1 MLDKLLSSLV
11 PRLIRRSGVPRDL
24 VWITPVLAQ
33 SGRFESRRAAD
44 LARRGIGSVLDLR
57 QEVGHD
63 PALLAR
69 AGLHY
74 LRLPV
79 VDWEA
84 PSLQQLVQA
93 ADWVLRETAEDRK
106 VLVHCRLGLRRSAC
120 VICAVLMRMGYPL
133 SEAYEL
139 VKRSR
144 PTATFNEPELE
155 VLQAYQ
161 RKLQRSIANA

>member
-1 MLDKLLSSLV
+1 VMVLDKLLSLLV
-11 PRLIRRSGVPRDL
+11 PKSGLPRDL

-33 SGRFESRRAAD
+33 SGRFEGRRAAD
-44 LARRGIGSVLDLR
+44 VARAGIGSVLDLR
-57 QEVGHD
+57 GEAGHD
-63 PALLAR
+63 PALIAR

-79 VDWEA
+79 VDRQA
-84 PSLQQLVQA
+84 PSLQQLAQA

-120 VICAVLMRMGYPL
+120 TVCAVLMRMGYPL

-144 PTATFNEPELE
+144 PTAAFEEVELE
-155 VLQAYQ
+155 TLQAYE
-161 RKLQRSIANA
+161 RRLQQSIPNH